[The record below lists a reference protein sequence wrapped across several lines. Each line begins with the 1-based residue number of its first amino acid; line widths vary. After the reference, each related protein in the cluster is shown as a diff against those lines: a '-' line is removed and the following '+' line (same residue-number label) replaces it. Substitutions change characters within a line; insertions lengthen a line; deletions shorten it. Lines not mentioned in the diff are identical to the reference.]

1 MSDIINPQLVHKYR
15 SAYNPGHDDTQI
27 EYFIVWNNHTDYGRY
42 KQALAEVSSHYESLQ
57 NSYILKKKNNAE
69 IGILFAEIEELKEAW
84 SRVDLARVV
93 LKDAEIEEKN
103 LANNSIDK
111 QIERSINEL
120 NKNVE
125 LAERYEKLI
134 EGKDRKIL
142 EKEYH
147 MERLQKLLV
156 LNTAWGG
163 QNLSGVMDIITA
175 LPEEEQKFLLN
186 FAGEM
191 NTIVEQSKK
200 LIR

>member
-1 MSDIINPQLVHKYR
+1 
-15 SAYNPGHDDTQI
+15 
-27 EYFIVWNNHTDYGRY
+27 
-42 KQALAEVSSHYESLQ
+42 
-57 NSYILKKKNNAE
+57 
-69 IGILFAEIEELKEAW
+69 
-84 SRVDLARVV
+84 
-93 LKDAEIEEKN
+93 
-103 LANNSIDK
+103 
-111 QIERSINEL
+111 
-120 NKNVE
+120 
-125 LAERYEKLI
+125 
-134 EGKDRKIL
+134 
-142 EKEYH
+142 